1 MKGVVIALLVALA
14 MVHFMAEPARA
25 ITCSDVNKALAPCI
39 SYLTGGGAPTSACC
53 DGVRTLKSLSPTT
66 SDRQTACQCAKDAA
80 SRNPNIRED
89 AAAALPNKCGVQT
102 DIPISRST
110 DCSTVS

>member
-25 ITCSDVNKALAPCI
+25 ITCADVNKALAPCI
-39 SYLTGGGAPTSACC
+39 SYLTGGGGPTSACC
-53 DGVRTLKSLSPTT
+53 GG
-66 SDRQTACQCAKDAA
+66 CAKDAA
-80 SRNPNIRED
+80 SRNPNIKED
-89 AAAALPNKCGVQT
+89 AAAALPTKCGVQT
-102 DIPISRST
+102 NIPISRST